1 MNLDTIFG
9 LANIDKIL
17 EIFFGITSAI
27 LSPASL
33 IVLWVLVLLGG
44 VMLFFEFM
52 VERMYNRYIT
62 DGRVTVDKDL
72 KVPVQVGVDGE
83 RPVILPETVEY
94 LEQESKTLSDDTP
107 EYVDYNHTMVNIL
120 NGVLFVVTLPVSLVM
135 YLLVY
140 FFAKALM
147 SKGDLVIA
155 TKMLRVSEWSSKVTG
170 VLKWLWTTLF
180 IFILAVIFLIVF
192 VILIVYI
199 ASKYMPD

>member
-72 KVPVQVGVDGE
+72 KVPVQVGVEGV
-83 RPVILPETVEY
+83 RPVVLPETVEY

-155 TKMLRVSEWSSKVTG
+155 TKMLRISEWSSKVTG

>member
-72 KVPVQVGVDGE
+72 KVPVQVGVEGE
-83 RPVILPETVEY
+83 RPVVLPETVEY
-94 LEQESKTLSDDTP
+94 LEQESKTLLDDTP

-120 NGVLFVVTLPVSLVM
+120 NGVLFVLTLPVSLVM

-140 FFAKALM
+140 FFAKSLM

-155 TKMLRVSEWSSKVTG
+155 TKMLRISEWSSKVTG